1 MQDKNCEKTV
11 NYGRM
16 WFPEHGSPGT
26 PSGADTC
33 RMNKAEND
41 THAVVYAAPE
51 RCA

>member
-33 RMNKAEND
+33 RMNKA
-41 THAVVYAAPE
+41 AGG
-51 RCA
+51 